1 MFKTNRHVKSHKL
14 DYDELSSKGK
24 KLLEDGKFDEAL
36 AFFEQALLQN
46 PNDPDLL
53 NDKGVALR
61 SLGRYDEAIECF
73 NKSLEIDPRD
83 KHSS

>member
-1 MFKTNRHVKSHKL
+1 M
-14 DYDELSSKGK
+14 GQ
-24 KLLEDGKFDEAL
+24 KLLEEGNFEEAL
-36 AFFEQALLQN
+36 AFFEQALLKN

-53 NDKGVALR
+53 NSKGVALR